1 MAGMV
6 KSAMANP
13 AIIRL
18 LPRVRSLVQAAE
30 AECGV
35 TYVAVPRPMYLAN
48 GADGKPITDIQELCK
63 VKRCIDER
71 LRYAS

>member
-6 KSAMANP
+6 KSTIANP
-13 AIIRL
+13 AIVQL
-18 LPRVRSLVQAAE
+18 LPRVQSLVQTAE

-48 GADGKPITDIQELCK
+48 DANGKPITEIRELCK
-63 VKRCIDER
+63 VKRCIEDR
-71 LRYAS
+71 LRRAS